1 MDLFAIIGTALI
13 SAAVCVLLLQYKSE
27 YAMLVSLCCGIL
39 LFFMIISSLKPAI
52 ETMSELMQKANIN
65 LSYVKAIVKTLGVCY
80 VTQLAADSCRD
91 AGQSAIASKVEL
103 AGKVFIVLISLPLF
117 NELVEIAFM
126 LMKV

>member
-13 SAAVCVLLLQYKSE
+13 SAAICVLLLQYKSE
-27 YAMLVSLCCGIL
+27 YAMLVSLCCGIV
-39 LFFMIISSLKPAI
+39 LFLMIISSLKPAI

-91 AGQSAIASKVEL
+91 VGQSAIASKVEL